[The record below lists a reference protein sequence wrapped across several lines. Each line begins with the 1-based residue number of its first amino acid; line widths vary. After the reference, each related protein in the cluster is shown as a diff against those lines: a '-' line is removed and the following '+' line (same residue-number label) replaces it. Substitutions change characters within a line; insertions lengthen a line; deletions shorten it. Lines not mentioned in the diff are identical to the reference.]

1 MNSFYHLG
9 SEKALQTWICGLTG
23 WTNAALG
30 GAALQMVIIVTLP
43 MFYNWVQAGD
53 DSVPEELREG
63 SEEATSGRGEAK
75 SEIQDEV

>member
-1 MNSFYHLG
+1 
-9 SEKALQTWICGLTG
+9 
-23 WTNAALG
+23 
-30 GAALQMVIIVTLP
+30 MVIIVTLP

-75 SEIQDEV
+75 SEI